1 MQVMLK
7 EIGSSTTVSFDGA
20 ASSSATVHHMSP
32 PPSRNEDARRPASAQ
47 KKTSPASSNSSEDRR
62 RSVSKVKEKAA
73 GSPLEYSET
82 GKIRW
87 HPASAE
93 GFFKGQRSPIR
104 MVISK
109 TTTSPGSPHY
119 DMSLD
124 EAIHLSIAYPCHQ
137 MHVIQLLLTLSSSL
151 SCFVQRKVLNL
162 MRSESSSPP
171 KKRPISAGAR
181 SLTQSEGTIV
191 SVQEQG
197 LPRYLNGGWDLGGN
211 SVRPAS
217 APPRQKNIKVIDK
230 RRGDRRKPA
239 FPSYDTFELDQ
250 VVDRIIKE
258 DEKVDLSR
266 DALSESTP
274 TSAQAASIKSNKI
287 QVHNPAMRCS
297 SEGRSRD
304 SFQVQATPSVF
315 VGNHPLK
322 NYTEINESQL
332 HADYYHR
339 TLKELSSPRRRHVRI
354 TAKPALVSPLCLLS
368 LALLC
373 TFCFLLHQ
381 HQQF

>member
-1 MQVMLK
+1 MLK

-124 EAIHLSIAYPCHQ
+124 EAITFHCLPLPPDACHSIITDALLFA
-137 MHVIQLLLTLSSSL
+137 LLL
-151 SCFVQRKVLNL
+151 CA
-162 MRSESSSPP
+162 EE
-171 KKRPISAGAR
+171 GAK
-181 SLTQSEGTIV
+181 L
-191 SVQEQG
+191 
-197 LPRYLNGGWDLGGN
+197 
-211 SVRPAS
+211 
-217 APPRQKNIKVIDK
+217 
-230 RRGDRRKPA
+230 
-239 FPSYDTFELDQ
+239 
-250 VVDRIIKE
+250 
-258 DEKVDLSR
+258 DEKRVV
-266 DALSESTP
+266 EP
-274 TSAQAASIKSNKI
+274 T
-287 QVHNPAMRCS
+287 
-297 SEGRSRD
+297 
-304 SFQVQATPSVF
+304 
-315 VGNHPLK
+315 
-322 NYTEINESQL
+322 
-332 HADYYHR
+332 
-339 TLKELSSPRRRHVRI
+339 
-354 TAKPALVSPLCLLS
+354 
-368 LALLC
+368 
-373 TFCFLLHQ
+373 
-381 HQQF
+381 

>member
-1 MQVMLK
+1 
-7 EIGSSTTVSFDGA
+7 
-20 ASSSATVHHMSP
+20 
-32 PPSRNEDARRPASAQ
+32 
-47 KKTSPASSNSSEDRR
+47 
-62 RSVSKVKEKAA
+62 
-73 GSPLEYSET
+73 
-82 GKIRW
+82 
-87 HPASAE
+87 
-93 GFFKGQRSPIR
+93 
-104 MVISK
+104 
-109 TTTSPGSPHY
+109 
-119 DMSLD
+119 
-124 EAIHLSIAYPCHQ
+124 
-137 MHVIQLLLTLSSSL
+137 
-151 SCFVQRKVLNL
+151 
-162 MRSESSSPP
+162 
-171 KKRPISAGAR
+171 
-181 SLTQSEGTIV
+181 
-191 SVQEQG
+191 
-197 LPRYLNGGWDLGGN
+197 
-211 SVRPAS
+211 
-217 APPRQKNIKVIDK
+217 
-230 RRGDRRKPA
+230 
-239 FPSYDTFELDQ
+239 LDQ
-250 VVDRIIKE
+250 VVDCIIKE